1 MRKIY
6 TIGETVYDIIFK
18 NGKPVSAVPGGAM
31 LNCSVTL
38 GRLGSPVFFIS
49 EFGTDP
55 VGKQI
60 EKFLAG
66 NNVSTEYVY
75 QYPGYKSTIALAF
88 LNERNEASYSFY
100 QDYPKERLR
109 IDLPDIE
116 EDDIFLFGS
125 FYALNQQIRKNLIEM
140 LNLAKKRKAMVI

>member
-31 LNCSVTL
+31 LNSSVTL
-38 GRLGSPVFFIS
+38 GRLGFPVFFIS

-66 NNVSTEYVY
+66 TTLATEVCLSYDNYISKEFAGRLLSGNSST
-75 QYPGYKSTIALAF
+75 S
-88 LNERNEASYSFY
+88 S
-100 QDYPKERLR
+100 YPKE
-109 IDLPDIE
+109 
-116 EDDIFLFGS
+116 
-125 FYALNQQIRKNLIEM
+125 
-140 LNLAKKRKAMVI
+140 